1 MAVKKM
7 KSAEM
12 KFSNDYQIACNE
24 FIDLEV
30 EMDELSSEKMDIKE
44 FHKKRRDNEIKKKEI
59 INKIFENRTQDSEY
73 SKDVFAEMTNEKYK
87 TSGWFFY

>member
-1 MAVKKM
+1 
-7 KSAEM
+7 M

-30 EMDELSSEKMDIKE
+30 EMDELSTEEKDIRK
-44 FHKKRRDNEIKKKEI
+44 FHEKRRANEVKKKEI

-73 SKDVFAEMTNEKYK
+73 SKDVFNEMTNQKYK
-87 TSGWFFY
+87 RSGWFFY